1 MEIENECMYI
11 CSTLINK
18 QKQSKMKNYLITFV
32 TLDGNEQGVY
42 VSATSKERAILK
54 FESEYEFEAVESCE
68 EDTAE
73 LEICE

>member
-1 MEIENECMYI
+1 
-11 CSTLINK
+11 
-18 QKQSKMKNYLITFV
+18 MKNYLITFV

-54 FESEYEFEAVESCE
+54 FESEYEFEAVKFCE

-73 LEICE
+73 LEIGE